1 MLLREIGLI
10 KLLDH
15 PNIVKVFE
23 VFQTVTV
30 LYIVMELC
38 TGGELFDKLY
48 EQPGEKFS
56 EADAHY
62 LAKKMI
68 GSLAYLHTNGVVHRD
83 LKLEN
88 FIFTDTTKDAEVKL
102 IDFGFSRRYRKG
114 AEIMTNSIGT
124 CYYMAPEV
132 IKEHYTNAA
141 DLWSVGVVI
150 FMMVTGQVPFG
161 GNENAEIIEGII
173 DASADPDKMK
183 DRLNRIMVKAK
194 LSTECIKCILGLLT
208 VNIDKRLTAAQCLEQ
223 PWIKMDAK
231 DIRGRRQTMGVD
243 NTTAEQE
250 AVASDDLVRK
260 LKKFRDTS
268 KLKRSALMAVSFGLT
283 STELKQ
289 LAKQFSDM
297 DKNSDGIITYVR

>member
-1 MLLREIGLI
+1 
-10 KLLDH
+10 
-15 PNIVKVFE
+15 
-23 VFQTVTV
+23 
-30 LYIVMELC
+30 
-38 TGGELFDKLY
+38 
-48 EQPGEKFS
+48 
-56 EADAHY
+56 
-62 LAKKMI
+62 
-68 GSLAYLHTNGVVHRD
+68 
-83 LKLEN
+83 
-88 FIFTDTTKDAEVKL
+88 
-102 IDFGFSRRYRKG
+102 
-114 AEIMTNSIGT
+114 
-124 CYYMAPEV
+124 
-132 IKEHYTNAA
+132 
-141 DLWSVGVVI
+141 
-150 FMMVTGQVPFG
+150 
-161 GNENAEIIEGII
+161 
-173 DASADPDKMK
+173 MK
-183 DRLNRIMVKAK
+183 DRLNRIMVRAK
-194 LSTECIKCILGLLT
+194 LSPECIKCILGLLT